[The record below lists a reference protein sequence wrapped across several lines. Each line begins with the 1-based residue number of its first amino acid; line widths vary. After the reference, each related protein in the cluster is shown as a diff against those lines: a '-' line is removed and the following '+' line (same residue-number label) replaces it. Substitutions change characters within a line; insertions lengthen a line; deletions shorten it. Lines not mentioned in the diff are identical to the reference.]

1 MEMIFESTSNT
12 PQEEGLV
19 FSVIV
24 LYSLGEK
31 KFAAKIVLHINDD
44 IIRYQYDLCFV
55 VSLLIRA
62 AARCIFLNT
71 DEVIIYRAMT

>member
-12 PQEEGLV
+12 PQERLV
-19 FSVIV
+19 FSAIV
-24 LYSLGEK
+24 LFTWGK

-62 AARCIFLNT
+62 AARGIFLNT

>member
-19 FSVIV
+19 FSAIV
-24 LYSLGEK
+24 LFTWGK